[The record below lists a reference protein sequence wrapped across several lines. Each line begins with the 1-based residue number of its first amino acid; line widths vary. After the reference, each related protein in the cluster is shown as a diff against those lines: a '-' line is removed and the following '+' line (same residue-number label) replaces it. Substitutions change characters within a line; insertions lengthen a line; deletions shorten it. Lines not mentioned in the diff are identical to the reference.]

1 MPSGPRPPWR
11 WRCGWRCGKA
21 GGAKA
26 DQAERDAE
34 RADRD
39 AAQAR
44 LVTVEPTYPETG
56 YCQEIF
62 IVVKVLN
69 GSTLPILDVK
79 LVDLCSD
86 GAPDHTW
93 RFDDSGPMGD
103 VFKIEARVLAA
114 GESFH
119 LPVAYVNRSGRSAV
133 LTSEDHVTIEFTDA
147 VGLRWRRRDNE
158 APERVIVTPTP

>member
-1 MPSGPRPPWR
+1 VPSGPRPPWR

-133 LTSEDHVTIEFTDA
+133 LTSEDHVTIGGAAGTT
-147 VGLRWRRRDNE
+147 RRRS
-158 APERVIVTPTP
+158 A